1 MRNFYLSSAPAQ
13 TPLLVALFLT
23 LILSLFV
30 MLAAYGKLRDK
41 RNNIMHLS
49 IFVFVL
55 IVLSGLADAFSK
67 MTKGLAYRTWLP
79 LPMWFLWGITL
90 AADLLLIWDMAK
102 LHRLGK
108 QTLSRDSVKQALDML
123 PTGKWIL
130 CSARSHR
137 VISRRLRNCRMRCQ
151 TATRAAG
158 DPALSP
164 EADLSFSRRQ
174 SLALQE
180 D

>member
-79 LPMWFLWGITL
+79 LPMWFYG
-90 AADLLLIWDMAK
+90 A
-102 LHRLGK
+102 
-108 QTLSRDSVKQALDML
+108 
-123 PTGKWIL
+123 
-130 CSARSHR
+130 SH
-137 VISRRLRNCRMRCQ
+137 
-151 TATRAAG
+151 
-158 DPALSP
+158 
-164 EADLSFSRRQ
+164 
-174 SLALQE
+174 
-180 D
+180 